1 MTARLTNSLKLM
13 GMMQR
18 EDDQNTVM
26 AKSMFKRMKKIEDRL
41 DRLEALIL
49 SEKKPFNI
57 EEAVRDGILSAV
69 KPVREKEEG
78 K

>member
-1 MTARLTNSLKLM
+1 
-13 GMMQR
+13 
-18 EDDQNTVM
+18 M

-41 DRLEALIL
+41 DRLEALIM

-69 KPVREKEEG
+69 GPVREKEDSTQI
-78 K
+78 

>member
-1 MTARLTNSLKLM
+1 
-13 GMMQR
+13 
-18 EDDQNTVM
+18 M

-41 DRLEALIL
+41 DRLEALIM

-69 KPVREKEEG
+69 GPVREDGDSLSSHPGKDKENFCD
-78 K
+78 